1 MSLNLQKNYWS
12 RQTENLNQERESWSR
27 QRENLSLQKNSRSWR
42 KANLN
47 RLKWTLL
54 IVLFTIP
61 ALSFA
66 QRNSRKDEAKPTS
79 DRAYWVDMLYRIAQ
93 PVLSQMAEGKLQQN
107 MTLELSPIWDG
118 RDTRVAYLETFG
130 RLMAGVAPWL
140 NLPDDNSEEGK
151 KRAQIRKWALKSYA
165 NGVDPESPDYLHWNI
180 HSQNLVDA
188 AYLAESF
195 LRCPSLWQSL
205 DATTQQRYVK
215 EFKSLRTILTP
226 YNNWLLFRAMVE
238 AFLLNVGEEADG
250 YALGVATRKISEW
263 YLSDGFY
270 SDGPEFSLDYY
281 NSYVI
286 HPMFIEVLEIMEPK
300 GLYAPVKKELALR
313 RMQRFNQLIERLISP
328 EGTFPAIGRSATYR
342 MGAFQSLAMSAW
354 KYGLPEGMTNGQ
366 VRHALTT
373 VMKNMFGVEGN
384 FNKEG
389 FLQLG
394 FAGHQPDLA
403 DYYTNNGSL
412 YMTSLVF
419 LPLGLPESHPFW
431 SDPAE
436 DWTSRKAWSGRPF
449 RKDYHESVRN

>member
-1 MSLNLQKNYWS
+1 MSLN
-12 RQTENLNQERESWSR
+12 
-27 QRENLSLQKNSRSWR
+27 LQKNSRSWR

-66 QRNSRKDEAKPTS
+66 QRNSRNDEAKPTS

-286 HPMFIEVLEIMEPK
+286 HPMFIEVLEVMEPK

-436 DWTSRKAWSGRPF
+436 DWTSRKAWSGRSF

>member
-1 MSLNLQKNYWS
+1 MSLN
-12 RQTENLNQERESWSR
+12 
-27 QRENLSLQKNSRSWR
+27 LQKNSRSWR

-66 QRNSRKDEAKPTS
+66 QRNNRNDEAKPTS

-93 PVLSQMAEGKLQQN
+93 PVLSNMAEGKLQQN

-286 HPMFIEVLEIMEPK
+286 HPMFIEVLEIMESK

>member
-1 MSLNLQKNYWS
+1 MSLNL
-12 RQTENLNQERESWSR
+12 L
-27 QRENLSLQKNSRSWR
+27 KNSRSWR

-66 QRNSRKDEAKPTS
+66 QRNSRNDEAKPTS

-165 NGVDPESPDYLHWNI
+165 NGVDPKSPDYLHWNI

>member
-1 MSLNLQKNYWS
+1 MSIN
-12 RQTENLNQERESWSR
+12 
-27 QRENLSLQKNSRSWR
+27 LQKNSRSWR

>member
-1 MSLNLQKNYWS
+1 MSLN
-12 RQTENLNQERESWSR
+12 
-27 QRENLSLQKNSRSWR
+27 LQKNSRSWR

-66 QRNSRKDEAKPTS
+66 QRNSRNDEAKPTS

-140 NLPDDNSEEGK
+140 NLPDDDSEEGR

-238 AFLLNVGEEADG
+238 AFLLNAGEEADG

-286 HPMFIEVLEIMEPK
+286 HPMFIEVLEVMEPK

>member
-1 MSLNLQKNYWS
+1 M
-12 RQTENLNQERESWSR
+12 
-27 QRENLSLQKNSRSWR
+27 
-42 KANLN
+42 N

-140 NLPDDNSEEGK
+140 NLPDDNSEEGR

-205 DATTQQRYVK
+205 DATSQQRYVK
-215 EFKSLRTILTP
+215 EFKSLRTIRTP

-286 HPMFIEVLEIMEPK
+286 HPMFIEVLEVMEPK

>member
-1 MSLNLQKNYWS
+1 M
-12 RQTENLNQERESWSR
+12 
-27 QRENLSLQKNSRSWR
+27 
-42 KANLN
+42 N

-66 QRNSRKDEAKPTS
+66 QRNSRNDEAKPTS

>member
-1 MSLNLQKNYWS
+1 MSLNL
-12 RQTENLNQERESWSR
+12 L
-27 QRENLSLQKNSRSWR
+27 KNSRSWR

-66 QRNSRKDEAKPTS
+66 QRNSRNDEAKPTS

-394 FAGHQPDLA
+394 FAGHQPDLT

>member
-238 AFLLNVGEEADG
+238 AFLLNAGEEADG

-286 HPMFIEVLEIMEPK
+286 HPMFIEVLEVMEPK

>member
-1 MSLNLQKNYWS
+1 MSLN
-12 RQTENLNQERESWSR
+12 
-27 QRENLSLQKNSRSWR
+27 LQKNSRSWR

-140 NLPDDNSEEGK
+140 NLPDDNSEEGR

-205 DATTQQRYVK
+205 DATSQQRYVK

-286 HPMFIEVLEIMEPK
+286 HPMFIEVLEVMEPK

-342 MGAFQSLAMSAW
+342 MGSF
-354 KYGLPEGMTNGQ
+354 
-366 VRHALTT
+366 
-373 VMKNMFGVEGN
+373 
-384 FNKEG
+384 
-389 FLQLG
+389 
-394 FAGHQPDLA
+394 
-403 DYYTNNGSL
+403 
-412 YMTSLVF
+412 
-419 LPLGLPESHPFW
+419 PESGYVCLEIW
-431 SDPAE
+431 SARRDDQRPGEACADHRHE
-436 DWTSRKAWSGRPF
+436 KHVWCGRQLQ
-449 RKDYHESVRN
+449 

>member
-1 MSLNLQKNYWS
+1 MSLNL
-12 RQTENLNQERESWSR
+12 L
-27 QRENLSLQKNSRSWR
+27 KNSRSWR
-42 KANLN
+42 KTNLN

-66 QRNSRKDEAKPTS
+66 QRNSRNDEAKPTS

-300 GLYAPVKKELALR
+300 GLYAPVKKELDLR

>member
-1 MSLNLQKNYWS
+1 MSLNLQK
-12 RQTENLNQERESWSR
+12 TK
-27 QRENLSLQKNSRSWR
+27 LSL
-42 KANLN
+42 
-47 RLKWTLL
+47 LKMTLL

-66 QRNSRKDEAKPTS
+66 QRNSRNDEAKPTS

-93 PVLSQMAEGKLQQN
+93 PVLSNMAEGKLQQN
-107 MTLELSPIWDG
+107 MTLELSPTWDG

-226 YNNWLLFRAMVE
+226 YNNWLLFRTMVE

>member
-1 MSLNLQKNYWS
+1 MSLNPQK
-12 RQTENLNQERESWSR
+12 TK
-27 QRENLSLQKNSRSWR
+27 LSL
-42 KANLN
+42 
-47 RLKWTLL
+47 LKMTLL

-66 QRNSRKDEAKPTS
+66 QRNSRNDEAKPTS

>member
-1 MSLNLQKNYWS
+1 MSLN
-12 RQTENLNQERESWSR
+12 
-27 QRENLSLQKNSRSWR
+27 LQKNSRSWR

-140 NLPDDNSEEGK
+140 NLPDDNSEEGR

-205 DATTQQRYVK
+205 DATSQQRYVK

-286 HPMFIEVLEIMEPK
+286 HPMFIEVLEVMEPK

-419 LPLGLPESHPFW
+419 HPLGLPESHPFW

>member
-1 MSLNLQKNYWS
+1 MSLNLQKNS
-12 RQTENLNQERESWSR
+12 RN
-27 QRENLSLQKNSRSWR
+27 WR

-140 NLPDDNSEEGK
+140 NLPDDNSEEGR

-205 DATTQQRYVK
+205 DATSQQRYVK
-215 EFKSLRTILTP
+215 EFKSLRTIRTP

-286 HPMFIEVLEIMEPK
+286 HPMFIEVLEVMEPK

>member
-1 MSLNLQKNYWS
+1 MSLN
-12 RQTENLNQERESWSR
+12 
-27 QRENLSLQKNSRSWR
+27 LQKNSRSWR
-42 KANLN
+42 KTNLN

-286 HPMFIEVLEIMEPK
+286 HPMFIEVLEVMEPK

>member
-1 MSLNLQKNYWS
+1 MSLNL
-12 RQTENLNQERESWSR
+12 L
-27 QRENLSLQKNSRSWR
+27 KNSRSWR

-286 HPMFIEVLEIMEPK
+286 HPMFIEVLEVMEPK

>member
-1 MSLNLQKNYWS
+1 MSLNL
-12 RQTENLNQERESWSR
+12 L
-27 QRENLSLQKNSRSWR
+27 KNSRSWR

-93 PVLSQMAEGKLQQN
+93 PVLSNMAEGKLQQN

>member
-1 MSLNLQKNYWS
+1 MSLN
-12 RQTENLNQERESWSR
+12 
-27 QRENLSLQKNSRSWR
+27 LQKNSRSWR

-66 QRNSRKDEAKPTS
+66 QRNSRNDEAKPTS

-93 PVLSQMAEGKLQQN
+93 PVLSNMAEGKLQQN

-286 HPMFIEVLEIMEPK
+286 HPMFIEVLEVMEPK

>member
-1 MSLNLQKNYWS
+1 MSLN
-12 RQTENLNQERESWSR
+12 
-27 QRENLSLQKNSRSWR
+27 LQKNSRSWR

-140 NLPDDNSEEGK
+140 NLPDDNSEEGR

-205 DATTQQRYVK
+205 DATSQQRYVK

-286 HPMFIEVLEIMEPK
+286 HPMFIEVLEVMEPK

-313 RMQRFNQLIERLISP
+313 RMQRFNQFIERLISP

>member
-1 MSLNLQKNYWS
+1 MSLN
-12 RQTENLNQERESWSR
+12 
-27 QRENLSLQKNSRSWR
+27 LQKNSRSWR

-66 QRNSRKDEAKPTS
+66 QRNSRNDEAKPTS

-286 HPMFIEVLEIMEPK
+286 HPMFIEVLEVMEPK

-431 SDPAE
+431 SDLAE